1 MKRPLAWFCLCLVM
15 LAGFRLYKMG
25 QESDKWREKLS
36 LADSCTMTVT
46 GRVYEKKE
54 NQIYIESVLIQEC
67 SANLQNEFP
76 KEINLICECD
86 NGEEFSLGSMVEV
99 KGIYRCFREATNP
112 GEFDAYG
119 YYLSQNIVGK
129 LRDVQVA
136 QLNGKNVECYGLLHD
151 MCGYE
156 GRREVVNDASD
167 YRSWCEL
174 VCDACGYWE
183 LRELLYDLRTHWEGR
198 LYELFPEKEAS
209 IMCTMLLGNKDVLDS
224 KIKESFQ
231 QNGIAHI
238 LSISGLHITIIG
250 MGIYEMLRRIGIA
263 VKPAGLLGVIVLLLY
278 GIMTGM
284 SVSTCRAIGMYVIR
298 MFGEIVGRTYDGL
311 TSVAVIGAIMVCGVP
326 YYLTNCG
333 FLLSYGAILGIYIV
347 CPMFEEL
354 DTKMDG
360 KMNAKIGGTSF
371 ARKEWIKTL
380 RASIGS
386 SLSVTLATLPIQ
398 LWFFYEIPVYSIL
411 LNLLVVPLMS
421 VVMVSGLLSIFL
433 PIGNEIVAYLPY
445 GILKW
450 YEYICNVFDGL
461 PFHTWNPGKP
471 EVWQVVVY
479 YVLLFVVVKWKSWGE
494 FFQYVKKWKAWEN
507 FLQIVKKWKIWEN
520 LLLHVEKNKILKK
533 ILWYL
538 EKMNR
543 YIQRAGLSVVAQ
555 YGTLTI
561 AVIILGNAPNTG
573 NMLTVLDVGQGDG
586 ICLETKEGEV
596 YLFDCG
602 STSRSGIGQYVLV
615 PFLKYNGI
623 QHIEAAFISHPDE
636 DHCNGILELLA
647 LVEEEHITIDRIVLP
662 AIAEVGRTQ
671 AFADIWSTV
680 EEYDCKGTSEN
691 PTLVQY
697 IGSGDSWEVGDW
709 RFTCLHPRK
718 GTALEDANAY
728 SECFYVEGSNG
739 FSLLLTGDVE
749 KEGEEELLEQ
759 LRQHNIDEITLLK
772 VAHHG
777 SRYSSA
783 EAFLEQIRPKV
794 AVISCGE
801 SNRYGHPHAET
812 LERLESV
819 GSQVLTTPEYGA
831 ITVEISKSVKV
842 YGWLKPTK
850 QGTNEVSWYDE

>member
-15 LAGFRLYKMG
+15 LAGVRLYKMG

-76 KEINLICECD
+76 REINLICECD
-86 NGEEFSLGSMVEV
+86 NWEEFSLGSMVEV

-119 YYLSQNIVGK
+119 YYMSQNIMGK
-129 LRDVQVA
+129 LRDVQVT
-136 QLNGKNVECYGLLHD
+136 QLNGRNVECYDLLHD

-174 VCDACGYWE
+174 VRDACGYWE

-209 IMCTMLLGNKDVLDS
+209 IMCTMLLGDKDVLD
-224 KIKESFQ
+224 KGIKEKFQ

-250 MGIYEMLRRIGIA
+250 MGIYEMLRRIGIG
-263 VKPAGLLGVIVLLLY
+263 VKPAGLFGVMVLLLY

-298 MFGEIVGRTYDGL
+298 MFGEMVGRTYDGM
-311 TSVAVIGAIMVCGVP
+311 TSVAAIGAIMVCGNP

-347 CPMFEEL
+347 YPMFEEL
-354 DTKMDG
+354 DAKMDG
-360 KMNAKIGGTSF
+360 KMKTKIGGTSF

-411 LNLLVVPLMS
+411 LNLLVVPLMT
-421 VVMVSGLLSIFL
+421 VVMVGGLLSIFL
-433 PIGNEIVAYLPY
+433 PIGNETVAYLPY

-450 YEYICNVFDGL
+450 YEYICNVFDRL

-479 YVLLFVVVKWKSWGE
+479 YVLLFMVVKWKCWGK
-494 FFQYVKKWKAWEN
+494 FFEYVMKWKAWN
-507 FLQIVKKWKIWEN
+507 NV
-520 LLLHVEKNKILKK
+520 LLHVEKNEIFKK
-533 ILWYL
+533 LQGYL
-538 EKMNR
+538 EKLAIYMQGAR
-543 YIQRAGLSVVAQ
+543 TSKIAQ
-555 YGTLTI
+555 YGVLTM

-573 NMLTVLDVGQGDG
+573 NMLTILDVGQGDG

-602 STSRSGIGQYVLV
+602 STSRSGIGEYVLM
-615 PFLKYNGI
+615 PFLKYRGI
-623 QHIEAAFISHPDE
+623 HHVDAIFISHPDE

-647 LVEEEHITIDRIVLP
+647 LAEEEHIIIDRIVLP

-697 IGSGDSWEVGDW
+697 IGSGDSWKVGDW
-709 RFTCLHPRK
+709 EFTCLHPRK
-718 GTALEDANAY
+718 GTTLDDANAY
-728 SECFYVEGSNG
+728 SQCFYVEDSND
-739 FSLLLTGDVE
+739 FCMLLTGDVE
-749 KEGEEELLEQ
+749 KEGEEELLRE
-759 LRQHNIDEITLLK
+759 LVERNIRDITILK
-772 VAHHG
+772 VPHHG
-777 SRYSSA
+777 SRYSSSD
-783 EAFLEQIRPKV
+783 AFLEQIRPKV
-794 AVISCGE
+794 AIISCGE

-812 LERLESV
+812 LDRLESV

-831 ITVEISKSVKV
+831 ITVEIGKSVKV
-842 YGWLKPTK
+842 YGRLKPTK
-850 QGTNEVSWYDE
+850 QGTNEISWYDE